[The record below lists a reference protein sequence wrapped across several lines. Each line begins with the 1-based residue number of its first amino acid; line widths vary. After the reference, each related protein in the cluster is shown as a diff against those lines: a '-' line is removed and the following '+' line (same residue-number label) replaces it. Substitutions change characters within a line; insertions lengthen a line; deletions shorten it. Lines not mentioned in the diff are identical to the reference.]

1 MLQTVN
7 TFIYKRIL
15 ERKMPNPNIPC
26 YIHETYSQCYE
37 DTILDG
43 LIRAFLI
50 RKGIDKDQLAYLD
63 IGANHPIATNNTYLL
78 HIFHGIRG
86 ILVDANPE
94 LIPAL
99 KMFRPNDKVINAAVT
114 DTDQDFVT
122 LYIGEKNELSSLDYD
137 FLKAWDGLEPQRKVN
152 VPTIRVMDLL
162 KQLNN
167 KHVLLSIDVEGFD
180 RKILEDIDYSKI
192 KPFAIVVEHNDH
204 LNQSDGKFII
214 DLLSANGYFLYSKT
228 NVNLIF
234 SIW

>member
-7 TFIYKRIL
+7 TFIYKRVL
-15 ERKMPNPNIPC
+15 EQKMPNPNIPC
-26 YIHETYSQCYE
+26 YIHESYSQCYE

-43 LIRAFLI
+43 LIRAFLL
-50 RKGIDKDQLAYLD
+50 RKGINEDQLAYLD
-63 IGANHPIATNNTYLL
+63 IGANHPIANSNTYLL
-78 HIFHGIRG
+78 HIFHGICG

-99 KMFRPNDKVINAAVT
+99 KKFRPYDKVINAAVT
-114 DTDQDFVT
+114 DTNEDFVT
-122 LYIGEKNELSSLDYD
+122 FYIGEKNELSSLDYD
-137 FLKAWDGLEPQRKVN
+137 FLKAWDGLEPQKKVN

-162 KQLNN
+162 RQLND

-192 KPFAIVVEHNDH
+192 KPFVIVIEHNDH
-204 LNQSDGKFII
+204 INQSESKFII
-214 DLLSANGYFLYSKT
+214 DLLSLNGYFLYSKT

-234 SIW
+234 SIL